1 MPFLTFESKKWN
13 ISSFPFKWSHSA
25 PIKFRSSQT
34 VVTQST
40 KSCPV
45 IIIHSWDSPIKTEKK
60 CGRLNLTQQQHWQNT
75 IGTRC
80 LFSNLIYTLF
90 LSGLLFAVEAACLAH
105 ILIVPPCH
113 ALGIGEN
120 YPLRLIGYHYVFLYF
135 EERKIQQHA
144 IGWGKNDSSKFSRQ
158 TQGFFSDTAWIKCG
172 MCE

>member
-1 MPFLTFESKKWN
+1 MRAPKLDPTAAALTKHNRPKMS
-13 ISSFPFKWSHSA
+13 
-25 PIKFRSSQT
+25 
-34 VVTQST
+34 
-40 KSCPV
+40 
-45 IIIHSWDSPIKTEKK
+45 
-60 CGRLNLTQQQHWQNT
+60 L
-75 IGTRC
+75 
-80 LFSNLIYTLF
+80 SNLIYTLF

-158 TQGFFSDTAWIKCG
+158 TQGFFFQTQLELNVGCVNK
-172 MCE
+172 